1 MRRTVRRTGNL
12 EHMSLGLDLEKIL
25 LILVLAGLLL
35 GPERLPIYAEKL
47 AQLTKRLRGWLDEAK
62 DRVKDEMGDDFDAE
76 QWRRLDPRQ
85 YDPRRIIRDALID
98 DAPLAV
104 APAVTAAAV
113 APAVT
118 GAAESPSRFDPER
131 DVRYDDEAT

>member
-1 MRRTVRRTGNL
+1 MRRTVRLTGNL

-85 YDPRRIIRDALID
+85 YDPRRIIRDALRDGEPVPVIKPVTESAYAQRMRIQKEGRP
-98 DAPLAV
+98 AP
-104 APAVTAAAV
+104 
-113 APAVT
+113 
-118 GAAESPSRFDPER
+118 
-131 DVRYDDEAT
+131 YDSEAT